1 MILEIKTFP
10 NEILRQKAKP
20 VTEFNEELHTLLDNM
35 LETMYEAKGL
45 GLAAPQ
51 VGLSLRLF
59 VLDDLPEPNKNNP
72 MEIINPEFIEKEGE
86 ILEEEGCLS
95 IPGEYAFVKR
105 YMKVKVKYQDR
116 YGNEKIIEATDRL
129 SRILQHESD
138 HLEGTL
144 FIDRLPNT
152 KRETIKKHIKK
163 RINSGDYKVTEE

>member
-1 MILEIKTFP
+1 MILQIKTFP
-10 NEILRQKAKP
+10 SNILRGKSES

-35 LETMYEAKGL
+35 FETMYEAKGI

-51 VGLSLRLF
+51 VGIHKRLF
-59 VLDDLPEPNKNNP
+59 VLDDMTGPNNTNP
-72 MEIINPEFIEKEGE
+72 MEIINPIFIEKEGE

-105 YMKVKVKYQDR
+105 FMKVKVQYQDR
-116 YGNEKIIEATDRL
+116 YGEEKVIEATDRL

-138 HLEGTL
+138 HLDGTL

-163 RINSGDYKVTEE
+163 RMASNDYIVNE

>member
-10 NEILRQKAKP
+10 CEVLRLKAEK
-20 VTEFNEELHTLLDNM
+20 VTEFNEELHILLDNM
-35 LETMYEAKGL
+35 LETMYESKGI

-51 VGLSLRLF
+51 VGVSKRFF
-59 VLDDLPEPNKNNP
+59 VLDDYAGTESRQP

-86 ILEEEGCLS
+86 IIEEEGCLS

-116 YGNEKIIEATDRL
+116 FGNEHVIEATDRL

-138 HLEGTL
+138 HLDGTL

-163 RINSGDYKVTEE
+163 RINVGDYVITE